1 MPRLSTLRLTSLTLS
16 VSDIEPAML
25 DPLLQLYIPG
35 AALVFCF
42 YFCAVGAMR
51 YRQMGPTILVAVPV
65 SA

>member
-1 MPRLSTLRLTSLTLS
+1 
-16 VSDIEPAML
+16 ML